1 MLKAVLQCAQP
12 LNKQDM
18 HRLQIFFETTPF
30 GHAYTNFYLSIKD
43 LEI

>member
-1 MLKAVLQCAQP
+1 MLTAVLQCAQP

-30 GHAYTNFYLSIKD
+30 YHAYLPVNKRLRN
-43 LEI
+43 LG